1 MDDGETYSANWG
13 LIAMMGGSTNV
24 GNIQKY
30 LASDCFNTASRT
42 IRLVLAKAMARYLTY
57 YVLYMS
63 AGATVEWDKL
73 FNCTLDEL
81 EDYTVYGKYVLGC
94 SGRRAAAE
102 EDEGEARGAP
112 TARLERH
119 NISARGSEAQ
129 KVT

>member
-1 MDDGETYSANWG
+1 MG
-13 LIAMMGGSTNV
+13 LNFLI
-24 GNIQKY
+24 
-30 LASDCFNTASRT
+30 DP
-42 IRLVLAKAMARYLTY
+42 
-57 YVLYMS
+57 
-63 AGATVEWDKL
+63 AGTVEWDKL